1 MVRSDRDDESFG
13 RHIEAGRMPG
23 LFAGFLEGC
32 GIVAQYSISGIIA
45 RMALLIGGIALSLT
59 YGKQFTTSSL
69 SLGKALK
76 KDCYVHTKKAS
87 VPSKAV
93 PKTPF
98 EIWTGRKASLAYFHT
113 WGCQAETGVG
123 DRY

>member
-32 GIVAQYSISGIIA
+32 GIVSNIRFRVWLA

-69 SLGKALK
+69 SLGEGPQE
-76 KDCYVHTKKAS
+76 CYVHTKQAS

-93 PKTPF
+93 PKTP
-98 EIWTGRKASLAYFHT
+98 
-113 WGCQAETGVG
+113 
-123 DRY
+123 RYGQEGKPV